1 MILVGIKLKNFG
13 IFKDFKIGQ
22 TKEDEH
28 NESFSNVNIFIG
40 EHATGKKTLREA
52 FNCMMQSR
60 FGAIYVYDKH
70 LKDYYTEGMPIE
82 IEFFLRGQ
90 DLYSYCIEFGKDEKD
105 RSVFLKENLINL
117 SKNKTLLSLKS
128 KHEEWLS
135 EGFVLDE
142 EGEKIELE
150 IETSVNSGLDCL
162 YDKKISGEVLAVKY
176 FFDRMMSLNLSAEE
190 IKSRHILVNVMSVG
204 TEGERLEDFLSLAL
218 KSDEEN
224 TNKMI
229 RSVGECFGIKGLK
242 AYKKR
247 KFVFLSGEN
256 MTERH
261 VTQMSDGFLYY
272 LAYVSTL
279 RGLRTFPAD
288 YNGKMSS
295 LFINTPEKNLDV
307 KKIEALS
314 GEIWN
319 GLRTHK
325 VRQFFAVTYSPFF
338 LNSFEPTSVW
348 NLKKDS
354 NGDIR
359 ACKVSQYPYVN
370 ELYQEGIPLGD
381 LWYSDYFP
389 SS

>member
-1 MILVGIKLKNFG
+1 MNLVGIKLKNFG

-40 EHATGKKTLREA
+40 DHATGKKTLREA

-105 RSVFLKENLINL
+105 RSIFSKENLINVN
-117 SKNKTLLSLKS
+117 KNKVLLSLKS

-135 EGFVLDE
+135 EGFVLNEND
-142 EGEKIELE
+142 EKIELE

-176 FFDRMMSLNLSAEE
+176 FFDRMMSLDLSAEE

-229 RSVGECFGIKGLK
+229 QSVGKCFGIKGLK

-247 KFVFLSGEN
+247 RFVFLSGEN
-256 MTERH
+256 MAERH
-261 VTQMSDGFLYY
+261 ITQMSDSFLYY
-272 LAYVSTL
+272 LTYVSTL

-295 LFINTPEKNLDV
+295 LFVNTPEKHLDV

-314 GEIWN
+314 SEIWN

-338 LNSFEPTSVW
+338 LNSFGPTSVW
-348 NLKKDS
+348 NLEKDS
-354 NGDIR
+354 NGDIK
-359 ACKVSQYPYVN
+359 AQKISQYPYIN
-370 ELYQEGIPLGD
+370 ELYQEGSSLGD
-381 LWYSDYFP
+381 LWYSDYF
-389 SS
+389 SSH